1 MSSAGAKR
9 CRFAGDVDVLATQIA
24 AIAVDKGRSF
34 CKWPDESER
43 VEDSTL
49 HVKSVEA
56 EHELLAVLKRAQ
68 GNMSFSRKQI
78 ETVVEKVIL
87 LAKWKLGAKDKEDM
101 IRIMANRIKNMCR
114 SVHQAELKAS
124 PRSPPAWIRALPWRR
139 AEGDN
144 NGDESDVDGS
154 VDEEAAK
161 QASERIL
168 NRCVLPPNDDPVKAE
183 EMAVA
188 GAHGRI
194 LRRCTRKV
202 ADGASFVYG
211 WDPET
216 LCAWRISSES
226 KSNQKLLSEP
236 LKVPDGAAPHDFMVG
251 RWPDGSTHQ
260 INLTVEAFKLQTER
274 RASGESRSI
283 LWSDEHDRTHHSLQ
297 VCQKTDRALL
307 CFLAEQSRQI
317 CQTRMDLFGDVP
329 DQWSLLPMDHPT
341 LLAAKAFMVKL
352 ALRYKSDELDLKPLK
367 TARDEELKTLGLY
380 VKNKPLPKP
389 RDDNKPLPKLAAV
402 AKKRARADLDQI
414 DMPVVAKASTDAGGA
429 SCARGSA
436 IGDGAVCAVAR
447 PDLAKASTGAGHKQF
462 VDAEFPAFGDDDLW
476 PAMS

>member
-1 MSSAGAKR
+1 
-9 CRFAGDVDVLATQIA
+9 
-24 AIAVDKGRSF
+24 
-34 CKWPDESER
+34 
-43 VEDSTL
+43 
-49 HVKSVEA
+49 
-56 EHELLAVLKRAQ
+56 
-68 GNMSFSRKQI
+68 
-78 ETVVEKVIL
+78 
-87 LAKWKLGAKDKEDM
+87 
-101 IRIMANRIKNMCR
+101 
-114 SVHQAELKAS
+114 VHQAELKAS
-124 PRSPPAWIRALPWRR
+124 SRRPPAWIKALPWRR
-139 AEGDN
+139 AEGDRS
-144 NGDESDVDGS
+144 GDESDSDGI

-168 NRCVLPPNDDPVKAE
+168 NRCVLPSNDDPVKAE
-183 EMAVA
+183 EMADA

-202 ADGASFVYG
+202 ADGTSFVYG

-216 LCAWRISSES
+216 LCAWRIWSES

-352 ALRYKSDELDLKPLK
+352 ALRYKSDELDLKSLK
-367 TARDEELKTLGLY
+367 TARDEELKTWGLH

-389 RDDNKPLPKLAAV
+389 RDDNKPLPKLVAI
-402 AKKRARADLDQI
+402 AKKELVPIWTISTCPWSRRPPRTRAAQAVR
-414 DMPVVAKASTDAGGA
+414 M
-429 SCARGSA
+429 ARRSETA
-436 IGDGAVCAVAR
+436 
-447 PDLAKASTGAGHKQF
+447 T
-462 VDAEFPAFGDDDLW
+462 
-476 PAMS
+476 AMAAPSRCLT

>member
-1 MSSAGAKR
+1 M
-9 CRFAGDVDVLATQIA
+9 ATQIA

-56 EHELLAVLKRAQ
+56 EHELLAVLQRAQ
-68 GNMSFSRKQI
+68 DNMSFSRKQI

-101 IRIMANRIKNMCR
+101 IKVMARRIRNMCR
-114 SVHQAELKAS
+114 SVHQAELRAS
-124 PRSPPAWIRALPWRR
+124 PRSPPAWIKALPWRR
-139 AEGDN
+139 AEGDS
-144 NGDESDVDGS
+144 NGDESDSDGS

-161 QASERIL
+161 HASERIL

-251 RWPDGSTHQ
+251 RWPDGRTHQ
-260 INLTVEAFKLQTER
+260 TNLTVEAFELQTER
-274 RASGESRSI
+274 RTSGRGI
-283 LWSDEHDRTHHSLQ
+283 PLHSL
-297 VCQKTDRALL
+297 V
-307 CFLAEQSRQI
+307 
-317 CQTRMDLFGDVP
+317 
-329 DQWSLLPMDHPT
+329 
-341 LLAAKAFMVKL
+341 
-352 ALRYKSDELDLKPLK
+352 
-367 TARDEELKTLGLY
+367 
-380 VKNKPLPKP
+380 
-389 RDDNKPLPKLAAV
+389 
-402 AKKRARADLDQI
+402 
-414 DMPVVAKASTDAGGA
+414 
-429 SCARGSA
+429 
-436 IGDGAVCAVAR
+436 
-447 PDLAKASTGAGHKQF
+447 
-462 VDAEFPAFGDDDLW
+462 
-476 PAMS
+476 